1 MEYQN
6 ILNLLNNTNN
16 QSTKFRKINLVE
28 VNHESSGTCNSVI
41 EFNFN
46 NRMLRS
52 SLFDYSDTDILMK
65 ETRAFAG
72 AGVDTAIGN
81 VDKKQIINIQQF
93 FMIRK
98 MYL

>member
-28 VNHESSGTCNSVI
+28 VNHESSGTWNSVI

-72 AGVDTAIGN
+72 ARVDTAIGN
-81 VDKKQIINIQQF
+81 VDKK
-93 FMIRK
+93 
-98 MYL
+98 